1 MISFILNNIPDVC
14 LIGGLIGLLIII
26 TNVHDKE
33 MISVGKKFIYLSLI
47 AFVVSIIGQKICA
60 IDIQLATVQVEIVG
74 QNHIRGTY
82 HTHVEYNDQTYHL
95 EGKDIYDKYID
106 KVGRH
111 VAGTLKTT
119 VYVDGSEH
127 KEIVELQ

>member
-47 AFVVSIIGQKICA
+47 AFVVSIIGQKICT
-60 IDIQLATVQVEIVG
+60 IDIQLATVQV
-74 QNHIRGTY
+74 
-82 HTHVEYNDQTYHL
+82 
-95 EGKDIYDKYID
+95 
-106 KVGRH
+106 
-111 VAGTLKTT
+111 
-119 VYVDGSEH
+119 
-127 KEIVELQ
+127 